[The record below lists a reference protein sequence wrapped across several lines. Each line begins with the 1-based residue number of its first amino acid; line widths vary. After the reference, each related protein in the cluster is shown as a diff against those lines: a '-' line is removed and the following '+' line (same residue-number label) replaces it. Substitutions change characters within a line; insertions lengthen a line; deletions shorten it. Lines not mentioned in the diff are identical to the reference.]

1 MRGREWVAVTTG
13 SANVTEETLKSKEQ
27 SEVESEK
34 VDMVSSSL
42 LSSLSLAAS
51 LPLVK
56 RLASVGCDGKDT
68 LEKGEVPGRSRLRT
82 ALLAEVSTKSK
93 PSVDRMCSI
102 LTERKVKMEKGV
114 MEKVMMVCPF
124 QRQGPCVRFNERKS
138 RVELW
143 RPISSTWSTTST
155 RRQPREFL
163 RFRQG
168 CFLTNRADEGYHA

>member
-102 LTERKVKMEKGV
+102 LTERKVKMEKV
-114 MEKVMMVCPF
+114 MMEKVMIVCPF
-124 QRQGPCVRFNERKS
+124 QRQGPCVRYNERKIS
-138 RVELW
+138 GGALASDFFNVEHHVDAKAAARVSPLSA
-143 RPISSTWSTTST
+143 RMFS
-155 RRQPREFL
+155 
-163 RFRQG
+163 
-168 CFLTNRADEGYHA
+168 D